1 MNKLTIDE
9 KESISQARR
18 EVFRTLRSNIE
29 FTGVD
34 NRAIVVTSCVP
45 GDGKSTVSFNLA
57 RTFADSGK
65 KTILIDADMRKSA
78 MINRF
83 QLEESSEELSD

>member
-45 GDGKSTVSFNLA
+45 GDGKVPFLL
-57 RTFADSGK
+57 
-65 KTILIDADMRKSA
+65 ILQEPS
-78 MINRF
+78 
-83 QLEESSEELSD
+83 QSLEKRRS

>member
-45 GDGKSTVSFNLA
+45 
-57 RTFADSGK
+57 
-65 KTILIDADMRKSA
+65 
-78 MINRF
+78 
-83 QLEESSEELSD
+83 